1 MFPSIKKR
9 YDYGVMIFILTFN
22 LVVVSG
28 VRTDQKIWDLARE
41 RLSTIFMGFIVCICV
56 NLLVFPLWASD
67 ELHGKTVSTFHDLAN
82 SFQGIMY
89 SKSLIHKM
97 FLLFFFL
104 TNYSS
109 VFFFINKLFFC
120 LIQED
125 LLKNCLEN
133 MYWKS
138 NLNVTIT
145 VWIIN
150 ISASVKKIKINI
162 QLKWKFGLSK
172 CRLLRGIWQIG

>member
-1 MFPSIKKR
+1 MLIIFHSGTIATYVRMFRSIKKR

-67 ELHGKTVSTFHDLAN
+67 ELHGSMVSRFHDLAN

-89 SKSLIHKM
+89 SKSLADIA
-97 FLLFFFL
+97 
-104 TNYSS
+104 
-109 VFFFINKLFFC
+109 
-120 LIQED
+120 
-125 LLKNCLEN
+125 
-133 MYWKS
+133 
-138 NLNVTIT
+138 IT
-145 VWIIN
+145 V
-150 ISASVKKIKINI
+150 
-162 QLKWKFGLSK
+162 
-172 CRLLRGIWQIG
+172 